1 MNTCQ
6 IRMLHLLVQTVGK
19 LSDGIRIAQ
28 KDGFTSGKMVDY
40 VCRNQPSG
48 RLGIGKLLDRIY
60 LSNKGWQAVRI
71 RRANMEEFLERAI
84 RRQLEASGEVFL
96 LDVAL
101 GPGRYILDVLSKFR
115 DSPIEA
121 ICWDTQEQWLDE
133 GQEMA
138 ADMGLESVLYERCD
152 AMEAGFYSRLHRRPN
167 VVVASGFYEWTHD
180 DERVKE
186 SMRLIHNAL
195 RAGGYFAF
203 SAQTGHVDLRMVN
216 RVFKGFDS
224 EALRITVRPTATV
237 HNWARQQGFEIV
249 ESRSDEWN
257 YHVVSLGRKC

>member
-1 MNTCQ
+1 MNMFQ

-40 VCRNQPSG
+40 VCRNRASG
-48 RLGIGKLLDRIY
+48 KLGIGKLLDRIY
-60 LSNKGWQAVRI
+60 LSNKGWQAVRV
-71 RRANMEEFLERAI
+71 RRANTEELIERAI
-84 RRQLEASGEVFL
+84 RRQLEVSGEVFL
-96 LDVAL
+96 LDVAS
-101 GPGRYILDVLSKFR
+101 GPAQYILDVLSKFR

-133 GQEMA
+133 GQAMA
-138 ADMGLESVLYERCD
+138 ADMGIRSVLYERCD
-152 AMEAGFYSRLHRRPN
+152 AMDPQSYSRLLRRPN
-167 VVVASGFYEWTHD
+167 VVVASGFYEWMHD
-180 DERVKE
+180 DQRVKE
-186 SMRLIHNAL
+186 SMRLIHDAL

-216 RVFKGFDS
+216 HVFKGFDG
-224 EALRITVRPTATV
+224 EALRITVRPPARI
-237 HNWARQQGFEIV
+237 HDWAKQRGFEIV

-257 YHVVSLGRKC
+257 YHVVSLGQKC